1 MCNYPLCLNSSYTD
15 YHIFDKL
22 YQQEYYLLGISLR
35 RLLRSKISA
44 THRWCIMSKKNKSR
58 KGSDIIDIHHFVNEG
73 NILIDIVLNIYCHL
87 DTD

>member
-1 MCNYPLCLNSSYTD
+1 
-15 YHIFDKL
+15 
-22 YQQEYYLLGISLR
+22 
-35 RLLRSKISA
+35 
-44 THRWCIMSKKNKSR
+44 MSKKNKSR